1 MKKLYEKSELGF
13 ALAWIGAY
21 VVLFSLA
28 DGFSEKLGLQKL
40 ITAPLGVLMTLV
52 LLGWVIRNGLISQCG
67 LIKGT
72 FSQKRYLFF
81 LPLAVMVSVNVWGG
95 VTLNY
100 TVLESVLWTVTML
113 CVGFLEEL
121 IFRGFLFQALR
132 KDNLVRAV
140 VISSVTFGI
149 GHIINLLNGA
159 ELLPTLLQI
168 VYATA
173 AGFLF
178 TVIFYRSG
186 SLLPCILTHSA
197 LNSLSVFA
205 GEVSQT
211 MELISA
217 AVLTVV
223 SVLYAVW
230 ILKKTQDWADSH
242 RDLHGF
248 E

>member
-1 MKKLYEKSELGF
+1 MKRLYQKSELGF
-13 ALAWIGAY
+13 ALAWIGVY

-28 DGFSEKLGLQKL
+28 DGLSEQLGIQKI
-40 ITAPLGVLMTLV
+40 ITAPLSILMTFV
-52 LLGWVIRNGLISQCG
+52 LLLWVIRCGLTAQFGLIT
-67 LIKGT
+67 GT
-72 FSQKRYLFF
+72 FPPKQYLYF
-81 LPLAVMVSVNVWGG
+81 LPLAVIVSVNVWGG

-100 TVLESVLWTVTML
+100 SILESVLWTVTML

-132 KDNLVRAV
+132 KENLVRAV
-140 VISSVTFGI
+140 VISSVTFGL
-149 GHIINLLNGA
+149 GHIVNLLSGA
-159 ELLPTLLQI
+159 DLLPTLLQI

-211 MELISA
+211 VELISA
-217 AVLTVV
+217 AVLTIV
-223 SVLYAVW
+223 SAAYALW
-230 ILKKTQDWADSH
+230 INKKTQA
-242 RDLHGF
+242 
-248 E
+248 

>member
-1 MKKLYEKSELGF
+1 MKKLYQKSELGF

-21 VVLFSLA
+21 VVLLSLA
-28 DGFSEKLGLQKL
+28 DGLSEQLGIQK
-40 ITAPLGVLMTLV
+40 IVTAPLSILMTLV
-52 LLGWVIRNGLISQCG
+52 LLLWVIRSGLTAKFG

-72 FSQKRYLFF
+72 FPPKCYLCF
-81 LPLAVMVSVNVWGG
+81 LPLAVMVSVNAWGG

-100 TVLESVLWTVTML
+100 SILESVLWTVTML

-132 KDNLVRAV
+132 KENLVRAV
-140 VISSVTFGI
+140 VISSVTFGM
-149 GHIINLLNGA
+149 GHIVNLLNGA
-159 ELLPTLLQI
+159 DLLPTLLQI

-211 MELISA
+211 VELIFA

-230 ILKKTQDWADSH
+230 ILKKTQD
-242 RDLHGF
+242 
-248 E
+248 